1 MILNGN
7 KNQTHQHILFDFVFP
22 DLKMFVIFTFLC
34 MATIVKDC
42 SSLNL
47 NFVTNNVI
55 DIFGVTDNELGN
67 NTIVKDDDP
76 PPHKEVAR

>member
-1 MILNGN
+1 
-7 KNQTHQHILFDFVFP
+7 
-22 DLKMFVIFTFLC
+22 

-47 NFVTNNVI
+47 NFGTNNVI

-76 PPHKEVAR
+76 PPHKEVARYV

>member
-1 MILNGN
+1 
-7 KNQTHQHILFDFVFP
+7 
-22 DLKMFVIFTFLC
+22 MFVIFSFLFV
-34 MATIVKDC
+34 ATIVKDC

-47 NFVTNNVI
+47 NFGTNNVI
-55 DIFGVTDNELGN
+55 DIFGVTDNELAN